1 MLGFQPFLVGLLA
14 VAMNTV
20 YQYRT
25 TEKERQQIEQMLSGY
40 VSKHVI
46 NTIMKD
52 PAKLELG
59 GVEVEA
65 TVLFSDI
72 AGFSKI
78 SEKITPQELS
88 ARLNEYFTRMGDV
101 IMQRDGM
108 INKYI
113 GDAIMAIW
121 GAPLQNE
128 RHSILACEAA
138 LEMSLQVE
146 EMGGG
151 FRTRFGL
158 NTGTMV
164 AGNLGHHERMEYT
177 VIGDAVN
184 LASRLEGANKVF
196 GSSIMISQF
205 TEALIR
211 DHFLTRQLDLI
222 RVVGRTQPVK
232 VYEVVAGENGET
244 PGQVREMVESFN
256 EILESY
262 RSHDWEKASRLLDK
276 HLKTFPED
284 SVALVYRD
292 RCRSFSDSPP
302 EADWD
307 GVYELT
313 AK

>member
-1 MLGFQPFLVGLLA
+1 MLFTHLL
-14 VAMNTV
+14 
-20 YQYRT
+20 
-25 TEKERQQIEQMLSGY
+25 
-40 VSKHVI
+40 
-46 NTIMKD
+46 
-52 PAKLELG
+52 
-59 GVEVEA
+59 
-65 TVLFSDI
+65 
-72 AGFSKI
+72 
-78 SEKITPQELS
+78 
-88 ARLNEYFTRMGDV
+88 
-101 IMQRDGM
+101 
-108 INKYI
+108 
-113 GDAIMAIW
+113 
-121 GAPLQNE
+121 
-128 RHSILACEAA
+128 
-138 LEMSLQVE
+138 
-146 EMGGG
+146 
-151 FRTRFGL
+151 
-158 NTGTMV
+158 MV
-164 AGNLGHHERMEYT
+164 AP
-177 VIGDAVN
+177 
-184 LASRLEGANKVF
+184 
-196 GSSIMISQF
+196 IMISQF

-262 RSHDWEKASRLLDK
+262 RSHDWEKAGRLLDK